1 MRASYSIKGGAYLGR
16 LDEDGCFLG
25 MTGFFLGRRDKRGN
39 LYDVEGKFLAS
50 IGHDNCAAFRYFG
63 LVSEGAEVIETPITT
78 QVKEVTPEERHQRRV
93 ELGYL
98 YGGQGRTARWGAKH
112 GKTVTVRTYESAAK
126 LLREKVPERDRA
138 SFVAEAIMAKLAGE
152 GQKEPSASV
161 G

>member
-25 MTGFFLGRRDKRGN
+25 MTGFSLGRRDKRGN

-98 YGGQGRTARWGAKH
+98 YGGQGRTARWGANH
-112 GKTVTVRTYESAAK
+112 GKTVTVRTFESAAK

-138 SFVAEAIMAKLAGE
+138 SFVAEAILAKLAGE

>member
-16 LDEDGCFLG
+16 LDEDGCFFG

-78 QVKEVTPEERHQRRV
+78 QVKEVTLEERHQRRV